1 MRDELYIDGVKAE
14 LSESGITLLYKSNL
28 LYDISKISSNNSYTI
43 KLPKTTA
50 NMALIGGIV
59 YPSSD
64 TSFARIGHSATVIRD
79 GVIIIE
85 DAYAY
90 LLNVGENIEIALTW
104 GNITALSNILE
115 TDLTINQL
123 PDDSYIL
130 WTRANSNNVPTANY
144 GFRID
149 DPDAWF
155 PPVLSAQYIFDKIV
169 SHFGLKVRLT
179 DEFYDAMMGWSIP
192 ALTMNSPDVEKQK
205 TRIVGEPA
213 ILQRYTDDFGTGTY
227 SYTEMKNTKIYGEHI
242 VWASENISFYVLV
255 KDMKCYLTAE
265 IEVQHKT
272 QDTNP
277 NNYYLMIAKYTS
289 SHQIG
294 HTVLSLPC
302 SSVDLITENT
312 YSFKFECTDLEAS
325 DVFEIKEKTGDS
337 YMVVFKGFEW
347 NDIPPSINGSIDIQF
362 KPERLYPKEPYERY
376 YLMANMPEIKIVD
389 FVKAMCYMGGVFP
402 LLQGDTVVF
411 LSISDLIDNIASAAD
426 WSGRILD
433 TSAIS
438 FEYGDFAQK
447 NWFRF
452 KENDLAKVSYDV
464 SLDINNKTLEKE
476 RDVVTLPFLT
486 PQEKK
491 GVPYIP
497 LYSYNDDDE
506 LEFNNISD
514 AYIFR
519 QYLYGLRLL
528 KWSDLIGSYDAM
540 KKVIDTATV
549 VEATVR
555 LSPVELK
562 AVRMDIPVY
571 ISKYGCYFGII
582 EIKTKENDVC
592 EVKLLKL

>member
-64 TSFARIGHSATVIRD
+64 TSFARIGHSTTVIRD

-115 TDLTINQL
+115 TDMTINQL

-130 WTRANSNNVPTANY
+130 WTRANSGVVPTANY

-149 DPDAWF
+149 DPDAWY
-155 PPVLSAQYIFDKIV
+155 PPVISAYYIFDKIV
-169 SHFGLKVRLT
+169 SYFGLKVIHSNF
-179 DEFYDAMMGWSIP
+179 DFVDIMAKWSIP
-192 ALTMNSPDVEKQK
+192 ALTMKPSESEKQRNK
-205 TRIVGEPA
+205 ISGEADDLFRI
-213 ILQRYTDDFGTGTY
+213 LKY
-227 SYTEMKNTKIYGEHI
+227 SKIIFKNT
-242 VWASENISFYVLV
+242 SISGDYFTWNQDSSTFKVLTRNT
-255 KDMKCYLTAE
+255 KCFVTSSIRIRRQITNPDINNYNLYIMYLNERSGTSHVVFDLKCTE
-265 IEVQHKT
+265 IESANDNEYIFHF
-272 QDTNP
+272 D
-277 NNYYLMIAKYTS
+277 
-289 SHQIG
+289 
-294 HTVLSLPC
+294 
-302 SSVDLITENT
+302 
-312 YSFKFECTDLEAS
+312 CTDLES
-325 DVFEIKEKTGDS
+325 TEYFRTGEEN
-337 YMVVFKGFEW
+337 YMIAADGFVS
-347 NDIPPSINGSIDIQF
+347 NDPVIAEGNISIRFI
-362 KPERLYPKEPYERY
+362 PERLYASNEPLERY
-376 YLMANMPEIKIVD
+376 CLMSSMPEIKIVD
-389 FVKAMCYMGGVFP
+389 FIKAMCYMGGVFP
-402 LLQGDTVVF
+402 LLQGDTIVF

-519 QYLYGLRLL
+519 QYLYELRPL
-528 KWSDLIGSYDAM
+528 KWPDLIGSYDAM

-562 AVRMDIPVY
+562 AVKMDTPVY
-571 ISKYGCYFGII
+571 IAKYGCYFGII

>member
-115 TDLTINQL
+115 TDMTINQL

-192 ALTMNSPDVEKQK
+192 ALTMTPSEYEKERNKLKGKPLRIYLRKGNSYAELAFQSLNFISD
-205 TRIVGEPA
+205 
-213 ILQRYTDDFGTGTY
+213 Y
-227 SYTEMKNTKIYGEHI
+227 
-242 VWASENISFYVLV
+242 ISFQPQLEHYGFYVHV
-255 KDMKCYLTAE
+255 RDTKCKLTSSLA
-265 IEVQHKT
+265 IKIKA
-272 QDTNP
+272 TNI
-277 NNYYLMIAKYTS
+277 NWNDYYLRIAKYGFES
-289 SHQIG
+289 DQMG
-294 HTVLSLPC
+294 HTMLNLR
-302 SSVDLITENT
+302 
-312 YSFKFECTDLEAS
+312 CTDVEPITDGYIVRFDYK
-325 DVFEIKEKTGDS
+325 DVESEEYFQLPKDSSSYYSILVSGVNYENLIELSGEIEIS
-337 YMVVFKGFEW
+337 YT
-347 NDIPPSINGSIDIQF
+347 
-362 KPERLYPKEPYERY
+362 PERLYASNEPLERY
-376 YLMANMPEIKIVD
+376 CLMASMPEIKIVD

-411 LSISDLIDNIASAAD
+411 LLISDLIDNIASAAD

-464 SLDINNKTLEKE
+464 SLDISNKTLEKE

-519 QYLYGLRLL
+519 QYLYELRLL

-571 ISKYGCYFGII
+571 IAKYGCFFGII

>member
-115 TDLTINQL
+115 TDMTINQL
-123 PDDSYIL
+123 PDDQFIL
-130 WTRANSNNVPTANY
+130 WTRSNSSMVPKANY
-144 GFRID
+144 GFRVD
-149 DPDAWF
+149 DPDAWY
-155 PPVLSAQYIFDKIV
+155 PPVLSAQYIFERIFR
-169 SHFGLKVRLT
+169 HFGLKVQFNS
-179 DEFYDAMMGWSIP
+179 EFYNTMMGWSIP
-192 ALTMNSPDVEKQK
+192 ALTMTPSESEKERNKISGEASFLQAQYEPGPYLTMGLKNTEISGDYVKWDEQGVSMNILTRDTKCVVTSAIKVQYVTLNPNINNFHLYISKFDGADNLGHIVFDLACTDVE
-205 TRIVGEPA
+205 
-213 ILQRYTDDFGTGTY
+213 
-227 SYTEMKNTKIYGEHI
+227 
-242 VWASENISFYVLV
+242 
-255 KDMKCYLTAE
+255 
-265 IEVQHKT
+265 
-272 QDTNP
+272 
-277 NNYYLMIAKYTS
+277 
-289 SHQIG
+289 
-294 HTVLSLPC
+294 
-302 SSVDLITENT
+302 SVEGNT
-312 YSFKFECTDLEAS
+312 YIFHFDCTDMEGTEYFEKSKGPLDYYRIMTSGFS
-325 DVFEIKEKTGDS
+325 DIT
-337 YMVVFKGFEW
+337 
-347 NDIPPSINGSIDIQF
+347 PPTVEGSISIRF
-362 KPERLYPKEPYERY
+362 IPERLYASNEPLERY
-376 YLMANMPEIKIVD
+376 CLMASMPEIKIVD
-389 FVKAMCYMGGVFP
+389 FVKAICYMGGVSP

-491 GVPYIP
+491 GIPYIP

-519 QYLYGLRLL
+519 QYLYELRML